1 MANGYK
7 PGDSLAQFLN
17 QLPQIYRAKQN
28 IDLQRER
35 LQYMKEEGFKDEIY
49 RAQVLTANEQTNKLA
64 RQEFE
69 EKQQQNLYAKEQR
82 EFNNNLQ
89 TDANERADFQLEAA
103 VFKPGTKAYNTW
115 VLNSKM
121 VKEAGPVVE
130 GQIRD
135 SFAIEDDL
143 TDRLRSTV
151 AMNPLDGLEEIRK
164 ISLNTNLNEEHF
176 KLIQTLRKQFQDAAE
191 VTQTEL
197 EAQPSYKNLK
207 NERILLQEA
216 RESGPMRYADGTLES
231 LDDYRKRV
239 SNITLNMQS
248 YEKDVMEEAR
258 SAQGVYPGL
267 SIPFYE
273 KFPMNEP
280 MYDNIDDIPDTEVDE
295 VLSGL
300 GAPAI
305 ESNALPPEFAP
316 PERPTTPPQMYT
328 EDSLG
333 VPADVEAVAPE
344 DATLLTPA
352 YDFSG
357 FSSEDMKKYGT
368 QIFFDKDTNRWYDL
382 QTMEPATISQIK
394 RHQGK
399 DKPKKLS
406 ANQKNNINR
415 IVKQMAQLK
424 TRTYDKKILEGK
436 INRLK
441 NKILNIDPN
450 YKFKD

>member
-1 MANGYK
+1 MANGYEK
-7 PGDSLAQFLN
+7 GDYLAQFLN

-69 EKQQQNLYAKEQR
+69 EKQQQNLYAKKQR

-89 TDANERADFQLEAA
+89 TDANERADFQLEAGS
-103 VFKPGTKAYNTW
+103 FTPGSKAHNTW
-115 VLNSKM
+115 LLNQKH
-121 VKEAGPVVE
+121 VTENPIIEK
-130 GQIRD
+130 QIRET
-135 SFAIEDDL
+135 FEIEDDL
-143 TDRLRSTV
+143 TDRIRATV
-151 AMNPLDGLEEIRK
+151 GMEPLAGLEELRR
-164 ISLNTNLNEEHF
+164 ISQDRNQTNAHF
-176 KLIQTLRKQFQDAAE
+176 ELIQTLEKKFLEAAE
-191 VTQTEL
+191 VTQAEL
-197 EAQPSYKNLK
+197 AMQPSYKNLE
-207 NERILLQEA
+207 NERELLQGA
-216 RESGPMRYADGTLES
+216 REHGPRATQKGLES
-231 LDDYRKRV
+231 LEDYRKRV
-239 SNITLNMQS
+239 SDIQLNVQS
-248 YEKDVMEEAR
+248 YEADVMEEAR

-305 ESNALPPEFAP
+305 ESNVLPPEFQAP

-344 DATLLTPA
+344 DATLLMPA
-352 YDFSG
+352 RDFSG
-357 FSSEDMKKYGT
+357 FSSEEMKQYGT
-368 QIFFDKDTNRWYDL
+368 QVFFDKDTNRWYDL
-382 QTMEPATISQIK
+382 QTMEPATISQIR

>member
-1 MANGYK
+1 MANGYEK
-7 PGDSLAQFLN
+7 GDYLGQFLN

-35 LQYMKEEGFKDEIY
+35 LQYMKEEGFKGEIY

-135 SFAIEDDL
+135 TFALEDDL

-176 KLIQTLRKQFQDAAE
+176 KLIQTLRKQFQEDAE

-197 EAQPSYKNLK
+197 EAQPSYKNLE

-258 SAQGVYPGL
+258 SVQGVYPGL

-273 KFPMNEP
+273 KFPMNES
-280 MYDNIDDIPDTEVDE
+280 MYDNIEGIPESDVDGI
-295 VLSGL
+295 LGAL
-300 GAPAI
+300 GAPTI
-305 ESNALPPEFAP
+305 ESNVLPPEFITP
-316 PERPTTPPQMYT
+316 TPTTTPTPT
-328 EDSLG
+328 
-333 VPADVEAVAPE
+333 P
-344 DATLLTPA
+344 TLTPTPTPITVESEVPSA
-352 YDFSG
+352 YTGSDVRQKGEVDFL
-357 FSSEDMKKYGT
+357 FSLLKDGEISRKRFMEGLKKANVNVQSIDLSMVYKHKGKAAKKELSVR
-368 QIFFDKDTNRWYDL
+368 DETN
-382 QTMEPATISQIK
+382 IS
-394 RHQGK
+394 RS
-399 DKPKKLS
+399 LR
-406 ANQKNNINR
+406 R
-415 IVKQMAQLK
+415 I
-424 TRTYDKKILEGK
+424 EK
-436 INRLK
+436 INEMKYTQEDKQKRID
-441 NKILNIDPN
+441 KIKEQILAIDPN
-450 YKFKD
+450 YKFKN

>member
-7 PGDSLAQFLN
+7 PGDYLTQFLN
-17 QLPQIYRAKQN
+17 QLPQMYRAKQS

-35 LQYMKEEGFKDEIY
+35 LQYMKEEGLKDEMY
-49 RAQVLTANEQTNKLA
+49 RAQVLTANEQTNQLA

-69 EKQQQNLYAKEQR
+69 ERKQQNLLAKKQT
-82 EFNNNLQ
+82 EFNNEI
-89 TDANERADFQLEAA
+89 TTAANERADFQLESA
-103 VFKPGTKAYNTW
+103 VFQPGTKAYNTW

-121 VKEAGPVVE
+121 VKEAGPVVKN
-130 GQIRD
+130 QMRD
-135 SFAIEDDL
+135 TFKIEDDI

-151 AMNPLDGLEEIRK
+151 AMNPLNGLEEIRK
-164 ISLNTNLNEEHF
+164 ISRNTNLNEEHF
-176 KLIQTLRKQFQDAAE
+176 NLIQTLRKQFQEDAE
-191 VTQTEL
+191 VTQAEL
-197 EAQPSYKNLK
+197 AMQPSYKNLE

-216 RESGPMRYADGTLES
+216 REKGPRPTLKGFET
-231 LDDYRKRV
+231 LDDYRKRINDM
-239 SNITLNMQS
+239 SLNIKS
-248 YEKDVMEEAR
+248 YEADVMEEAR

-267 SIPFYE
+267 LIPFDKRPPLE
-273 KFPMNEP
+273 LP
-280 MYDNIDDIPDTEVDE
+280 MYDNIEDIPDKEVDE
-295 VLSGL
+295 VLSDL

-305 ESNALPPEFAP
+305 ESNVLPTEFQAP

-415 IVKQMAQLK
+415 IVKQIAQLK